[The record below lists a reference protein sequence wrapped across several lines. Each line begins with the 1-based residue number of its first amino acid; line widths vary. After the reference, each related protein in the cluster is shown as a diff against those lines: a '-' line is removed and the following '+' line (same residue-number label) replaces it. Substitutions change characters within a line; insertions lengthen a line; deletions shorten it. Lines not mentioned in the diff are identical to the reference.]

1 MERVDRSNPPLYMKY
16 RDQPVKFC
24 RGGVER
30 PSPSSKLVVAPL
42 SGSSSLSGSSPLSGS
57 SQPVVPPPKD
67 SSTEVVAAEPQ
78 SWEARRRMVELG
90 GGERKERYPQLGR
103 IEIED
108 LEF

>member
-30 PSPSSKLVVAPL
+30 PSPSSKLVVPPL
-42 SGSSSLSGSSPLSGS
+42 SGTSSLSGSS
-57 SQPVVPPPKD
+57 QPAVPPPKD